1 MRKIEKHY
9 INFIED
15 LLYNY
20 KFFDIHIKNLKKMLD
35 DIDKGISLESITYD
49 KVKVS
54 PTNKIQNSVM
64 NKAIDITE
72 AKKEI
77 ELEIYSEKRLKK
89 ILDTILN
96 NLSPDIKNIIELKY
110 MNKMSWDNI
119 VDRVYCNKKTAMKYR
134 DIALNSIAVGLFGS
148 KIYRDGNPTLFDLI
162 EM

>member
-20 KFFDIHIKNLKKMLD
+20 KFFDIHIEILEKMLD
-35 DIDKGISLESITYD
+35 DIDKGICIGSITYD

-64 NKAIDITE
+64 NKAIDIIE

-77 ELEIYSEKRLKK
+77 EIKIYSEKRLKK

-96 NLSPDIKNIIELKY
+96 NLPPYTKNIVELKY

-119 VDRVYCNKKTAMKYR
+119 VDKVYCNEKTARKHR
-134 DIALNSIAVGLFGS
+134 DVAIKSIAVGLFGS
-148 KIYRDGNPTLFDLI
+148 KIYREGNPTLFDLI

>member
-20 KFFDIHIKNLKKMLD
+20 KFFDIHIEILEKMLD
-35 DIDKGISLESITYD
+35 DIDKGISIESITYD

-54 PTNKIQNSVM
+54 PTHKIQNSVM
-64 NKAIDITE
+64 NKAIDMIE
-72 AKKEI
+72 AKREI
-77 ELEIYSEKRLKK
+77 EIKIYSEKRLKK

-96 NLSPDIKNIIELKY
+96 NLPPYTKNIVELKY

-119 VDRVYCNKKTAMKYR
+119 VDKVYCNEKTARKHR
-134 DIALNSIAVGLFGS
+134 DVAIKSIAVGLFGS
-148 KIYRDGNPTLFDLI
+148 KIYREGNPTLFDLI

>member
-20 KFFDIHIKNLKKMLD
+20 KFFDIHIEILEKMLD
-35 DIDKGISLESITYD
+35 DIDKGISIESITYD

-64 NKAIDITE
+64 NKAIDIIE

-77 ELEIYSEKRLKK
+77 EIKIYSEKRLKK

-96 NLSPDIKNIIELKY
+96 NLPPYTKNIVELKY

-119 VDRVYCNKKTAMKYR
+119 VDKVYCNEKTARKHR
-134 DIALNSIAVGLFGS
+134 DVAIKSIAVGLFGS
-148 KIYRDGNPTLFDLI
+148 KIYREGNPTLFDLI